1 MPTCTRSQIHFSN
14 EVKRIK
20 LQVTTRFKMNIIL
33 MFRNV
38 KTIVIKEIM
47 GSLLTTKLNTVKPQ
61 TNTNCFESQGDEDQ
75 QEIFV
80 SV

>member
-1 MPTCTRSQIHFSN
+1 MLTCNVSD
-14 EVKRIK
+14 EVKLIK
-20 LQVTTRFKMNIIL
+20 LQVTTRFRMNIIL

-38 KTIVIKEIM
+38 KTIVKKLKEIM
-47 GSLLTTKLNTVKPQ
+47 GSLLTTKLHTVKPQ
-61 TNTNCFESQGDEDQ
+61 TIANCFESQGVEDQ

>member
-1 MPTCTRSQIHFSN
+1 
-14 EVKRIK
+14 
-20 LQVTTRFKMNIIL
+20 MNIIL

-61 TNTNCFESQGDEDQ
+61 TNTNCFEFQGDEDQ

>member
-1 MPTCTRSQIHFSN
+1 
-14 EVKRIK
+14 
-20 LQVTTRFKMNIIL
+20 MNIIL